1 MVYDKVGLPNFFS
14 IYGVLLFYL
23 LFFFSYH
30 IMKSS
35 PSPPPLQGIGALL
48 RALPVLHR
56 EPSAGTHGVI
66 VFALVPR
73 SRAPCARQHTK
84 SLPSFLLIGAFWP
97 IWA

>member
-1 MVYDKVGLPNFFS
+1 
-14 IYGVLLFYL
+14 
-23 LFFFSYH
+23 
-30 IMKSS
+30 MKSS

-73 SRAPCARQHTK
+73 SRAPCARQLTTAYTK